1 MAQTVMDMELS
12 ELEGLGPATK
22 EKLKQAGIESVLDL
36 AAALPS
42 ELVERAGLTSEKAN
56 AMIYVAQRK
65 LTDNGLIDK
74 EFIPAAEEL
83 AKRAQMIKCSTGS
96 KNLDNLLGG
105 GIETRCIT
113 EFYGEFGSGK
123 SQICHTLAVM
133 AQQERE
139 ARGLA
144 GAVIYIDT
152 EGTFRPERIK
162 QIAEGRGLDSE
173 EALNNVILCKVY
185 NASHLELIAR
195 SLGKYIE
202 KFGAALVIVD
212 SIISL
217 HRAEFVGRGNLAE
230 RQQRLNTLIHRL
242 LRVAEIYNVAVV
254 VTNQVQSQP
263 DSFFGDPTKP
273 AGGNVI
279 AHACTYRLYLRKSG
293 QERVAVMVDSPY
305 HAYSDTRFQ
314 VTAKGVEDA
323 DPKKGSGASSAKTEA
338 PAASSA

>member
-1 MAQTVMDMELS
+1 MAQTVVDMELS
-12 ELEGLGPATK
+12 ELDGIGPATK
-22 EKLKQAGIESVLDL
+22 EKLKEAGIESVLDL
-36 AAALPS
+36 AASLPG

-65 LTDNGLIDK
+65 LTENGLIDK
-74 EFIPAAEEL
+74 EFIPAIEEL
-83 AKRAQMIKCSTGS
+83 ERRSQMIKCTTGS

-123 SQICHTLAVM
+123 SQICHTLSVM
-133 AQQERE
+133 AQQSRE
-139 ARGLA
+139 SHGLA

-152 EGTFRPERIK
+152 EGTFRPERVK
-162 QIAEGRGLDSE
+162 QIAESRGLDSE
-173 EALNNVILCKVY
+173 EVLKNLVLCKVY

-217 HRAEFVGRGNLAE
+217 HRAEFVGRGSLAE
-230 RQQRLNTLIHRL
+230 RQQRLNTLVHRL
-242 LRVAEIYNVAVV
+242 LRVAEIYNVAIV
-254 VTNQVQSQP
+254 VTNQVQSTP

-279 AHACTYRLYLRKSG
+279 AHACTYRVYLKKSG
-293 QERVAVMVDSPY
+293 ADRVAVMVDSPY
-305 HAYSDTRFQ
+305 HAYSDARFQ
-314 VTAKGVEDA
+314 VTPKGVEDA
-323 DPKKGSGASSAKTEA
+323 EPKKT
-338 PAASSA
+338 AAAIKA